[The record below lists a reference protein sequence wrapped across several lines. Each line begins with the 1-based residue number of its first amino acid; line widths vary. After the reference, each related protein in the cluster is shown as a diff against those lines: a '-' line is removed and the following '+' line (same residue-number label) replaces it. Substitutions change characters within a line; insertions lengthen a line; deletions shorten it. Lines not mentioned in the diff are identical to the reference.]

1 MDNHFHVLWDGGH
14 IKFFS
19 VKTLTALLKTEGFT
33 DLHFN
38 FAGRF
43 PYLWKSMLCSCYPID
58 QKLNAVSVII
68 LTRDEQ
74 VNLPDC
80 LASVEKWVQKFL
92 WLILEVA
99 IAQ

>member
-1 MDNHFHVLWDGGH
+1 LKPKGCLIITTPYHGYIKNLVLALSGKMDNHFHVLWDGGH

-58 QKLNAVSVII
+58 QE
-68 LTRDEQ
+68 T
-74 VNLPDC
+74 
-80 LASVEKWVQKFL
+80 
-92 WLILEVA
+92 
-99 IAQ
+99 